1 MARRAVAAVPDPTP
15 EAEDAGPVDD
25 EVLSEL
31 ERLEAADK
39 LDAETIL
46 AEATNPSSPLH
57 DRFTWD
63 ESEAA
68 HRFRL
73 WQARALMAR
82 YKRYT
87 VSQTT
92 GGTVS
97 YRRYTHVPSL
107 GRSVETD
114 RAVRDFREELLE
126 RAKRDAANFVTR
138 YRRLGESTLAEIF
151 TEVLDR

>member
-1 MARRAVAAVPDPTP
+1 MARRAAAAAQEPVAED
-15 EAEDAGPVDD
+15 DAGPVDD
-25 EVLSEL
+25 EVLAEL
-31 ERLEAADK
+31 ERLEANDK

-46 AEATNPSSPLH
+46 AEATDPSSPLH
-57 DRFTWD
+57 GRFTWD
-63 ESEAA
+63 DNDAA

-114 RAVRDFREELLE
+114 RAVRDFREELIE
-126 RAKRDAANFVTR
+126 RAKRDAATFVTR
-138 YRRLGESTLAEIF
+138 YRRLGEATLAEIF
-151 TEVLDR
+151 TEVLDQ